1 VKPERGQ
8 QMAAAAVVDWFPYAT
23 AGGVPN
29 AYLHAG
35 HLFVSGTPCRVSTI
49 LGSCVSVALFDP
61 VAQVGGLNHFLLPV
75 GPEQAAPS
83 ARFGTVAVPWLIE
96 ALVAAGAQRR
106 SLHAKVF
113 GGACVLRAFRSEP
126 SPRVMRQA
134 GSGSIASVSL
144 PALRAGGGNLG
155 QKNVQVAKAIL
166 LAEGIP
172 IVAEDVNGERG
183 RKLIF
188 QTHDGAAW
196 VRSL

>member
-1 VKPERGQ
+1 VRPERGQ
-8 QMAAAAVVDWFPYAT
+8 QMAAAVVDWFPYAT
-23 AGGVPN
+23 SGGVPN

-61 VAQVGGLNHFLLPV
+61 VAQVGGLNHFLLPQ
-75 GPEQAAPS
+75 GPENTAPS
-83 ARFGTVAVPWLIE
+83 ARFGTIAVPWLIE

-106 SLHAKVF
+106 SLQAKVF
-113 GGACVLRAFRSEP
+113 GGACVLRAFRTT
-126 SPRVMRQA
+126 A
-134 GSGSIASVSL
+134 
-144 PALRAGGGNLG
+144 GNLG
-155 QKNVQVAKAIL
+155 TKNVQVAKAIL
-166 LAEGIP
+166 QAEGIP
-172 IVAEDVNGERG
+172 IVAEDVDGERG

>member
-1 VKPERGQ
+1 MSRTLAGQ
-8 QMAAAAVVDWFPYAT
+8 AAAAVVDWIPHSAP
-23 AGGVPN
+23 GGLPN

-35 HLFVSGTPCRVSTI
+35 HLFVSATPCRVSTI

-61 VAQVGGLNHFLLPV
+61 VAQVGGLNHFLLPQ
-75 GPEQAAPS
+75 GPENTAPS
-83 ARFGTVAVPWLIE
+83 ARFGQTAVPWLIQ
-96 ALVAAGAQRR
+96 ALVAAGASRR
-106 SLHAKVF
+106 QLQAKVF

-126 SPRVMRQA
+126 SLRVTRHA
-134 GSGSIASVSL
+134 GSDSLGSVSV

-155 QKNVQVAKAIL
+155 QKNVQTARTLL

-172 IVAEDVNGERG
+172 VVAEDVDGERG

-188 QTHDGAAW
+188 QTHDGSAW

>member
-1 VKPERGQ
+1 MRPARGQ
-8 QMAAAAVVDWFPYAT
+8 QTAAAAVVDWFPYAT

-35 HLFVSGTPCRVSTI
+35 HMFVSGTPCRVSTI

-61 VAQVGGLNHFLLPV
+61 VAQVGGLNHFLLPA
-75 GPEQAAPS
+75 GPEHTAPS
-83 ARFGTVAVPWLIE
+83 PRFGTVAVPWLID

-106 SLHAKVF
+106 ALQAKVF
-113 GGACVLRAFRSEP
+113 GGACVLRAFRSTP
-126 SPRVMRQA
+126 
-134 GSGSIASVSL
+134 
-144 PALRAGGGNLG
+144 GNLG
-155 QKNVQVAKAIL
+155 QKNVQLAKAIL

-196 VRSL
+196 IRSL

>member
-1 VKPERGQ
+1 MRSGRGQ
-8 QMAAAAVVDWFPYAT
+8 QAAAAVVDWFPYAT
-23 AGGVPN
+23 TGGVPN

-61 VAQVGGLNHFLLPV
+61 EAQVGGLNHFLLPQ
-75 GPEQAAPS
+75 GPENAAPS
-83 ARFGTVAVPWLIE
+83 ARFGTIAVPWLIE

-106 SLHAKVF
+106 SLQAKVF
-113 GGACVLRAFRSEP
+113 GGACVLRAFRTT
-126 SPRVMRQA
+126 A
-134 GSGSIASVSL
+134 
-144 PALRAGGGNLG
+144 GNLG
-155 QKNVQVAKAIL
+155 TKNVQVAKAVL
-166 LAEGIP
+166 QAEGIP
-172 IVAEDVNGERG
+172 IVAEDVDGERG

>member
-1 VKPERGQ
+1 VRPERGQ
-8 QMAAAAVVDWFPYAT
+8 QAAAAVVDWFPYAT

-61 VAQVGGLNHFLLPV
+61 VAQVGGLNHFLLPQ
-75 GPEQAAPS
+75 GPENTAPS
-83 ARFGTVAVPWLIE
+83 ARFGTIAVPWLID
-96 ALVAAGAQRR
+96 ALVEAGAQRR
-106 SLHAKVF
+106 ALQAKLF
-113 GGACVLRAFRSEP
+113 GGACVLRAFRTT
-126 SPRVMRQA
+126 A
-134 GSGSIASVSL
+134 
-144 PALRAGGGNLG
+144 GNLG
-155 QKNVQVAKAIL
+155 TKNVQVAKAIL
-166 LAEGIP
+166 QAEGIP
-172 IVAEDVNGERG
+172 IVAEDVDGERG